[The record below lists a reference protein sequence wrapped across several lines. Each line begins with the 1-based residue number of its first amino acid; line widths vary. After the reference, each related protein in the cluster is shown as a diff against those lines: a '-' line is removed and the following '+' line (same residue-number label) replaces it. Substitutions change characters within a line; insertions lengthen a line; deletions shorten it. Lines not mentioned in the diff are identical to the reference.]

1 MRQERVM
8 QLLREHPEG
17 MTCRQMLE
25 ADGGFRDWERM
36 MMSSAVYSR
45 CATLKKQG
53 YVRSVKLAP
62 NHVVWF
68 LSDSALNQSP

>member
-1 MRQERVM
+1 
-8 QLLREHPEG
+8 
-17 MTCRQMLE
+17 MLE

-53 YVRSVKLAP
+53 YVRSVKFAP
-62 NHVVWF
+62 NHVIWF